1 MIFLLFFLFVI
12 LLFFSFIAFDRD
24 YMAPP
29 FVFCSV
35 YVISIG
41 GAILNYVKWGLKDYS
56 VEAFIIL
63 LSGAL
68 LFIIIGFLVKKV
80 LFNRVPINYQEIEES
95 PRINEN
101 IIIST
106 ILIIMNIVILFLTVK
121 AVKTIG
127 GEGSWGEMME
137 NFRNISSYTM
147 DPIQNIPGYLQQL
160 QKIPVVC
167 AYIYSFILIYNI
179 TANKAL
185 KKDYILAGINI
196 LIYTLMSLMLSNRL
210 NILAIVGTILLF
222 YLVLHQGS
230 SQSNGLKTLFKIFII
245 FLFLMIIF
253 YLIRLLVGRLNSA
266 NKSFMDYIT
275 FYISGP
281 IKLFDL
287 FLKDP
292 IHDSTIWGKE
302 TFVSLVG
309 TLRDLGANIPLY
321 LQHKEFRT
329 YNGVEL
335 GNVYSAYRNW
345 FADFNLTGTFLLQAL
360 FSLFYNLYY
369 YKIQKMD
376 INKHK
381 ILFIIYGYMAEG
393 LFLHPIDDWLF
404 SMYFSVGMIIY
415 IILFIVLYL
424 AITKKVKF

>member
-1 MIFLLFFLFVI
+1 
-12 LLFFSFIAFDRD
+12 
-24 YMAPP
+24 
-29 FVFCSV
+29 
-35 YVISIG
+35 
-41 GAILNYVKWGLKDYS
+41 
-56 VEAFIIL
+56 
-63 LSGAL
+63 
-68 LFIIIGFLVKKV
+68 
-80 LFNRVPINYQEIEES
+80 
-95 PRINEN
+95 
-101 IIIST
+101 
-106 ILIIMNIVILFLTVK
+106 
-121 AVKTIG
+121 
-127 GEGSWGEMME
+127 
-137 NFRNISSYTM
+137 
-147 DPIQNIPGYLQQL
+147 
-160 QKIPVVC
+160 
-167 AYIYSFILIYNI
+167 
-179 TANKAL
+179 
-185 KKDYILAGINI
+185 
-196 LIYTLMSLMLSNRL
+196 
-210 NILAIVGTILLF
+210 
-222 YLVLHQGS
+222 
-230 SQSNGLKTLFKIFII
+230 
-245 FLFLMIIF
+245 
-253 YLIRLLVGRLNSA
+253 
-266 NKSFMDYIT
+266 MDYIT